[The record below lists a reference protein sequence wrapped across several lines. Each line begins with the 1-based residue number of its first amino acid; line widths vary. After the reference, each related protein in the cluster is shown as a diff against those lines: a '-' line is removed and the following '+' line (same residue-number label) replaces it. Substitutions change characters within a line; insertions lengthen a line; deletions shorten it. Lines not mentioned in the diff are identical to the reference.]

1 MGDPLMR
8 VFITA
13 GAAGIGRAHARA
25 FLEQGARVAVTDIDP
40 GALADF
46 RAVHPEALAVEANV
60 TDEAAI
66 SGAVSQAVEAFGGLD
81 VVCANA
87 GTGGPAGALETL
99 DAAEWRACIDVNL
112 TGAFLTAKHAIPHLR
127 KGKNPLL
134 LFTSS
139 SAGLFGYP
147 GRGPYN
153 AAKWA
158 LTGMTKTLAMELGGD
173 GIRVNAIAPGAV
185 EGERMERVL
194 AAEAAAH
201 GCSVDEMRQQYVKGV
216 SMRSWVTAE
225 DIAATALFLASP
237 AARRIS
243 GQVIPVDGH
252 TETLAP

>member
-1 MGDPLMR
+1 MTPR
-8 VFITA
+8 VLVTA
-13 GAAGIGRAHARA
+13 GASGIGLAYARA
-25 FLEQGARVAVTDIDP
+25 FRDGGARVAVMDVAVD
-40 GALADF
+40 ALATVGQND
-46 RAVHPEALAVEANV
+46 PDMLALNGDV
-60 TDEAAI
+60 TDEASVA
-66 SGAVSQAVEAFGGLD
+66 GAVGAAAEAFGGLD

-99 DAAEWRACIDVNL
+99 DAAAWRACIDVNL

-127 KGKNPLL
+127 RGENPLL

-139 SAGLFGYP
+139 TAGLFGYP

-158 LTGMTKTLAMELGGD
+158 LTGLTKTLAMELGPD

-185 EGERMERVL
+185 EGDRMERVL

-201 GCSVDEMRQQYVKGV
+201 GRPVGEMRAQYVKGV
-216 SMRSWVTAE
+216 SMRSWVSAG

-243 GQVIPVDGH
+243 GQVIAVDGH